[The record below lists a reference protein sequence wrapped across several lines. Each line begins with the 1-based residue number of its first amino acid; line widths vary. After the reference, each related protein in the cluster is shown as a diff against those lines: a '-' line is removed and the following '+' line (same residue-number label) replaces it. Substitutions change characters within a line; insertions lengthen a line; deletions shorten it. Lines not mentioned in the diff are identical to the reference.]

1 MQIYLPYLWHFTTLR
16 SHSDLFQWQTTIIHI
31 HTLICIHHQ
40 NKQQLFAHDV
50 QYENLW
56 HLKSTP
62 SKQFMQVKGKGK
74 NTESNFLVSGD
85 DHQPVLLPALP
96 AESACLQQAGE
107 YRACHLVANFATC
120 SSRSRGRTSCERRW
134 SSASRRMSDRGQS
147 QSTLRWT
154 WINLPPSSL
163 SLHQVLQSVEN
174 ICRAQP
180 LAYSAGV
187 VVQGT
192 RASQRRGARLWESDQ
207 QTRFG
212 QTNKTNRCLSAEK
225 PHCWAE
231 G

>member
-107 YRACHLVANFATC
+107 LAKTIRAFHLVATLHLAAAVHAVEQVANGGDQARAEEC
-120 SSRSRGRTSCERRW
+120 RTEAEVS
-134 SSASRRMSDRGQS
+134 
-147 QSTLRWT
+147 
-154 WINLPPSSL
+154 
-163 SLHQVLQSVEN
+163 
-174 ICRAQP
+174 
-180 LAYSAGV
+180 
-187 VVQGT
+187 
-192 RASQRRGARLWESDQ
+192 RLWGS
-207 QTRFG
+207 
-212 QTNKTNRCLSAEK
+212 N
-225 PHCWAE
+225 
-231 G
+231 